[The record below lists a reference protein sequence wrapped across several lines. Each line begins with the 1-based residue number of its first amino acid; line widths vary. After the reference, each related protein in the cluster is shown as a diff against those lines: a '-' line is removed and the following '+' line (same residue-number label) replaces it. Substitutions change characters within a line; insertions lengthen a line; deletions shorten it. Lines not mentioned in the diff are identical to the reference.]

1 MIQQQFHTVH
11 DFLEVDDSSNDSNDS
26 NDGSGS
32 TPNSRL
38 DRMMKKYFPDDNDAL
53 VSVSDP
59 RTEEMSIQE
68 QRNTTGPLGM
78 GVLMEALRRDA
89 IRHADDCKDS
99 VGSLSSDNSIDSDDE
114 LEQWAQQIRGE
125 IRNSEMV
132 ELALE
137 AERAADAGEEHFAGH
152 PSTFGTDIEAEST
165 SSSKKLKPLP
175 RLRSYTEGAT
185 IARSPI
191 RMLSEKKTKL
201 RVLALRNVTEV
212 IPLLQELHLH
222 LSAHISQSG
231 IGNTTSTID
240 TSEAIDTDETFVTKP
255 HTSPQMRFLR
265 KFSNWVSPKNS
276 KEEDT
281 ISPAGRMLSLFD
293 EDDEEKS
300 VNSQSEYEV
309 GDVLA
314 EHFRQSKSKA
324 GVKLKYIRIP
334 QGLLLPTDEDDD
346 GIFCDARLDSE
357 KTDVGTL
364 GTAATSSSSE
374 MGRHNHESVMT
385 LPVVTR
391 VKEQLGP
398 RPICLRAPIPFS
410 VDFDSPAPCG
420 DHTTPG
426 SILGGNSSFSERPKH
441 DTSLLDLPNL
451 FVTPVKARSTKAFGG
466 LQRSHLGSWSFR
478 QDETYLIP
486 RILLNRETSVGDA
499 QHKEKLSSS
508 ASKGEFES
516 HLIIPLHSNRGQ
528 PNHTLQPR
536 SQIVHNLLNNSLE
549 SSFLD
554 LGTNSD
560 FLEQPDPESIDD
572 DCRFTRRFSTPPIAL
587 HNDNIAVE
595 IHNPT
600 ETKELIGK
608 AISISPEMDS
618 SVPFLNMDMYEVA
631 CQEANE
637 VAFTTLKK
645 PDKPVVETVST
656 IKSAA
661 SEVSLHSLQE
671 EKNAETTLAMGVSIV
686 DQTSQRDSIRT
697 AVLPCGC
704 DMILSRSISSGS
716 KPGPPLHSSS
726 LDFARDNAQGKSHI
740 RRVTSCPSLADH
752 LSAPEIS
759 SPISVKGTMDTP
771 ARAGCLGDET
781 HSFSAAAM
789 RVFMRMSPTR
799 GDVTF
804 GHHKGMQL
812 TRTENVAFLNNYLY
826 CSKGQEMK
834 LQESYGD
841 PRFCVE
847 PCGGMRNDEP
857 CGELG
862 TGCNGL
868 SGVVRAVT
876 FIFPT
881 KVMTRD
887 PLILDPG
894 TYHGAL
900 HSETWFDA
908 ATERFDGAI
917 ERFVGSGRE
926 QSHTWNL
933 FQAPSLKVKSPNV
946 SRLTSSQIEPS
957 DKVEGILLVKGL
969 RRGRSTD
976 SGKYDSDSSER
987 QWQSRYGAPKVD
999 FRLVPMSEQVGISEI
1014 SLEGQSQWLSKA
1026 MSTSFSGDQVLQ
1038 Q

>member
-1 MIQQQFHTVH
+1 MIQGQFHAVH
-11 DFLEVDDSSNDSNDS
+11 DIMEVDDSSNDS

-38 DRMMKKYFPDDNDAL
+38 DRMMKKYFPDDNDA
-53 VSVSDP
+53 VP
-59 RTEEMSIQE
+59 SIIEPHMGKSTQKR
-68 QRNTTGPLGM
+68 QNTTGPLGM
-78 GVLMEALRRDA
+78 GFLMEALRRDA

-99 VGSLSSDNSIDSDDE
+99 VGSLSTDNSIDSDDE
-114 LEQWAQQIRGE
+114 LELWAQQIRGE

-175 RLRSYTEGAT
+175 RLRSYTDGAT

-191 RMLSEKKTKL
+191 RMLSEKKSKL

-222 LSAHISQSG
+222 LSAHMSQSG
-231 IGNTTSTID
+231 IGNTNSTTD
-240 TSEAIDTDETFVTKP
+240 TSVTECNDETVGMKP

-281 ISPAGRMLSLFD
+281 ISPAERMISLFD
-293 EDDEEKS
+293 DDDEEKS

-309 GDVLA
+309 GDALA
-314 EHFRQSKSKA
+314 EHFRRSRSKA
-324 GVKLKYIRIP
+324 GVKLKYIRVP
-334 QGLLLPTDEDDD
+334 PGLVLPTEDDDD
-346 GIFCDARLDSE
+346 GIFCDTQVDSE

-374 MGRHNHESVMT
+374 IGRHNHEPVQT
-385 LPVVTR
+385 LQPQTHLQD
-391 VKEQLGP
+391 EQGP
-398 RPICLRAPIPFS
+398 RPTCLRAPIPFS
-410 VDFDSPAPCG
+410 VDFDSPTPCS
-420 DHTTPG
+420 DHVTPG
-426 SILGGNSSFSERPKH
+426 SYLGGIPSFSERPRD
-441 DTSLLDLPNL
+441 DTSLPDLPNL
-451 FVTPVKARSTKAFGG
+451 FLTPVKARSTKAFGG

-478 QDETYLIP
+478 QDENYLIP
-486 RILLNRETSVGDA
+486 RILLNRVASVGDA
-499 QHKEKLSSS
+499 QQAKRSSS
-508 ASKGEFES
+508 NAFKSEFES
-516 HLIIPLHSNRGQ
+516 HLIIPEDNKREQ
-528 PNHTLQPR
+528 ANHTLQPR

-549 SSFLD
+549 SSFLG
-554 LGTNSD
+554 LGTDSD
-560 FLEQPDPESIDD
+560 FMEQSNPESTDD
-572 DCRFTRRFSTPPIAL
+572 DCRFPRSFSTPPIAL
-587 HNDNIAVE
+587 DTDHIAVE
-595 IHNPT
+595 THKLT
-600 ETKELIGK
+600 ETAELIGK

-618 SVPFLNMDMYEVA
+618 RVLFLNMDMYEVA

-637 VAFTTLKK
+637 VSFPALKK
-645 PDKPVVETVST
+645 MDKPIVESVSM
-656 IKSAA
+656 IKLAA
-661 SEVSLHSLQE
+661 SDVSLHSLQDG
-671 EKNAETTLAMGVSIV
+671 KRADSTFAMGLSIV
-686 DQTSQRDSIRT
+686 DQASQRDSFRPV
-697 AVLPCGC
+697 VLPCGC
-704 DMILSRSISSGS
+704 DMILSRSMSSSS
-716 KPGPPLHSSS
+716 KPGHPLHSSS
-726 LDFARDNAQGKSHI
+726 LDIAPDAAHGKSHI
-740 RRVTSCPSLADH
+740 RRVTSCPSLVDH

-759 SPISVKGTMDTP
+759 SPISVKGTMDTS

-781 HSFSAAAM
+781 HTFSAAM
-789 RVFMRMSPTR
+789 SVFMRMSPTR
-799 GDVTF
+799 GNVLF
-804 GHHKGMQL
+804 GDHKGMHL
-812 TRTENVAFLNNYLY
+812 TRTENIAFLNNYLY
-826 CSKGQEMK
+826 CSKGQETMMK
-834 LQESYGD
+834 ESFSD

-847 PCGGMRNDEP
+847 PCGGMKNDEP

-881 KVMTRD
+881 KATTRD

-900 HSETWFDA
+900 QSETWFDA

-933 FQAPSLKVKSPNV
+933 FQAPSLKVKTPN
-946 SRLTSSQIEPS
+946 SNRLTSSQVKPS
-957 DKVEGILLVKGL
+957 DKVEGILLVKA
-969 RRGRSTD
+969 RGRGLSTD
-976 SGKYDSDSSER
+976 SGRYDSDSSER
-987 QWQSRYGAPKVD
+987 LRQSRYGTPIVD
-999 FRLVPMSEQVGISEI
+999 SRLVPMSGRVGFRNI
-1014 SLEGQSQWLSKA
+1014 SLKDPSLWLAK
-1026 MSTSFSGDQVLQ
+1026 STTKSFPGDQVLQ